1 MDLSGGPYYYNP
13 ITGGISSSVPPALLP
28 ITILAGSPAS
38 TELTGSCVVEDNS
51 ITTELTG
58 NVSSVGLVTSE
69 VSGSFVA
76 TSPVTTIITGNVSS
90 VGLVTSEVSGSFV
103 AASPVT
109 ATITGNVRPKLQVTN
124 EVSGS
129 FVVASPVTATIT
141 GNVRPKAQSQTIL
154 GGSVTV
160 KVKLT
165 KELTGKVSVPDIFS
179 ADLLTGEVDV
189 SLVKTFMTGSAK
201 VVRPIITEITGTV
214 TNPAIQKV
222 ITGTVRVDAG
232 TLTYIKG
239 NINVIAMEM
248 AELTGF
254 IKNYLEYSDFLL
266 TGTIAVNELHKD
278 LNGSFNVDNS
288 DESYHESENSYSDPD
303 MIKQIAEWK
312 RKLSYK
318 EIAWNQRGL
327 IPSWY
332 YGFPWKQDVWYFKD
346 NHEVYSREYFTTYIQ
361 IEGVLNQFVINEYD
375 NRFFD
380 KNMIN
385 LYESHQVSPFLLFVN
400 RKFVPWSKLD
410 IIRSDRFYTLRIRD
424 RDKDLYIGEVVI
436 LKLPYDIIY
445 DEDYNDDA
453 KVNLFS
459 FDTEGYLNMN
469 IAKYHIGT
477 NDKNVR
483 VAYFE
488 SKDGLNRLV
497 PADMDIRLFRDNIYP
512 FNGMGM
518 LNYVQSLADSKEF
531 GDNNTYST
539 QNRGVINIYDRSI
552 GRWLVIWN
560 TRIARSE
567 SIAMNFLNHEAAQD
581 AMMNQLVI
589 KGVNDDASYV
599 GTDPLMPKD
608 ILHRWWEC
616 THSKDLTYN
625 KNIDNTIKYIFG
637 EDHNK
642 FDPVYEKYK
651 SILIEDYKPGELK
664 PKSGNTYSLPKPVR
678 NGHTTSQP
686 IIFVDGLAD
695 PNINYNLHDTGC
707 GTFEFTADASFKNKQ
722 VTILFFLG
730 ICNGTFVAKK
740 LTNSIDVT
748 DSYIPKE
755 DLVVLTKPSDGY
767 GNFFP
772 INSSMNPTKDKLTLQ
787 SSAHLSTPLYLVS
800 KKQFIHK
807 RYPAPTNN
815 YLELGAEFATA
826 YDSSKFLIFHDG
838 YLMNSIDYTV
848 LCPSIMKKHQ
858 IKKHAVYFRYK
869 KLSNLNPKYIDVY
882 YCCGMGNRAQ
892 SSGDLIIDCRKT
904 RATANGQLRFRVP
917 YPSKSYPREYTS
929 FFCIKNLM
937 YVDKSRYI
945 IDGDD
950 IVFQDNEDKFTI
962 GQDLVFVFP
971 YYRPD
976 WDPDDVIPTT
986 ATVDFTRYYCTTA
999 NSVTPANTNLSFTI
1013 GSRGTIPANSPVYL
1027 FMNSTYVSPER
1038 YVITSSGATTTIRFP
1053 NETIR
1058 PKTKL
1063 TLMVESDH
1071 TSYANNELSMVVH
1084 RIPTTQT
1091 NQTIYDIPE
1100 PLWEDSFYV
1109 FYGSMIVSPDRY
1121 IVTTDHK
1128 IIFNMGDF
1136 IEGKWPIM
1144 MVFIKNKNENAA
1156 NTGQG
1161 IMHLKTEYM
1170 SFNPKTA
1177 TKSINV
1183 PTNYFH
1189 NIKLSKSNCIVFMN
1203 STYIDPERYTIVNNV
1218 FSMTDGTTIPKGR
1231 EVLIWFAY
1239 EEISYAQKEVEVDIM
1254 DVIKFD
1260 DRELPIRNG
1269 ATRYTVPYPNLPF
1282 TDTEFFVTIG
1292 NRFVTEDEYE
1302 VNNGI
1307 IEFKDAPNNF
1317 RSGHKIR
1324 FTFIHNHDFT
1334 HIAKSEASYTITT
1347 NADQEEIKI
1356 PTPYKINV
1364 NLKRRM
1370 LVIYGGAYLDQS
1382 LYMVDNVN
1390 RKLAFTNGFVPKKG
1404 RDIGFIFFMAGQ
1416 NTPEYLPQSG
1426 YLHLRGVNIDRNY
1439 NKEMLMVFVNGRLIP
1454 KRDIMNINNTT
1465 FKITKDIQS
1474 RYDLIVFKHSPL
1486 INDFT
1491 QLYKDIP
1498 LDEWTKVLNRMI
1510 I

>member
-1 MDLSGGPYYYNP
+1 MDLSEGPYYYNP
-13 ITGGISSSVPPALLP
+13 ITGGISSSYPPALLP

-38 TELTGSCVVEDNS
+38 TELTGSCVVVDS
-51 ITTELTG
+51 ITVELTG
-58 NVSSVGLVTSE
+58 NVSSIGLVTS
-69 VSGSFVA
+69 
-76 TSPVTTIITGNVSS
+76 
-90 VGLVTSEVSGSFV
+90 
-103 AASPVT
+103 
-109 ATITGNVRPKLQVTN
+109 

-141 GNVRPKAQSQTIL
+141 GNIRPKLQSQTIL
-154 GGSVTV
+154 SGSVTA

-165 KELTGKVSVPDIFS
+165 KELTGKVPVPDIFS

-189 SLVKTFMTGSAK
+189 SLVKTFMTGSAN
-201 VVRPIITEITGTV
+201 VVCPIIKEITGTV
-214 TNPAIQKV
+214 TNPAVQKF
-222 ITGTVRVDAG
+222 ITGSIKIDAG
-232 TLTYIKG
+232 
-239 NINVIAMEM
+239 NIVFINGEINII
-248 AELTGF
+248 G
-254 IKNYLEYSDFLL
+254 IKNAEITGVVRNFLEFSDFLL
-266 TGTIAVNELHKD
+266 TGTVDVNKLYKD
-278 LNGSFNVDNS
+278 LNGTVNVDNN
-288 DESYHESENSYSDPD
+288 DESYFESENSYSDPD
-303 MIKQIAEWK
+303 MIKKIAEWK

-332 YGFPWKQDVWYFKD
+332 YNFPWKQDVWYFKD

-361 IEGVLNQFVINEYD
+361 IEGIMNQFMINEYAD
-375 NRFFD
+375 RFFD
-380 KNMIN
+380 KNMIT
-385 LYESHQVSPFLLFVN
+385 LYESHKVSPFLLFVN

-410 IIRSDRFYTLRIRD
+410 IIRSDKFYTLRIRD
-424 RDKDLYIGEVVI
+424 RDKDIRVGEVVI
-436 LKLPYDIIY
+436 LKLPYNIIY
-445 DEDYNDDA
+445 DEDYNDNA

-459 FDTEGYLNMN
+459 FDTKGQLNMN

-477 NDKNVR
+477 NDENVR

-488 SKDGLNRLV
+488 VKDGVNRLV
-497 PADMDIRLFRDNIYP
+497 PTDMDIRLFRDNIYP
-512 FNGMGM
+512 FNNSGL
-518 LNYVQSLADSKEF
+518 LNYTQSLINSKEF
-531 GDNNTYST
+531 GDNNTYNI
-539 QNRGVINIYDRSI
+539 QNRGVINIYDKSI

-560 TRIARSE
+560 TKVPRNE
-567 SIAMNFLNHEAAQD
+567 SITMNFLNDTDAQD

-599 GTDPLMPKD
+599 GSDPLMPKD

-616 THSKDLTYN
+616 THSKNLTYS
-625 KNIDNTIKYIFG
+625 KNISNTIKYIFG

-651 SILIEDYKPGELK
+651 SILIKDYNPGELK
-664 PKSGNTYSLPKPVR
+664 PKNGNTYSLPKPVR

-695 PNINYNLHDTGC
+695 PVINGNLHDTGC

-722 VTILFFLG
+722 VTILFFLS
-730 ICNGTFVAKK
+730 ICNGIFTAKK
-740 LTNSIDVT
+740 LSDGIDIT

-755 DLVVLTKPSDGY
+755 DLVVMTRPSDGY
-767 GNFFP
+767 GNLFP
-772 INSSMNPTKDKLTLQ
+772 INSKMNQDKTKLILQ
-787 SSAHLSTPLYLVS
+787 NKAHLNEPLYLVS

-815 YLELGAEFATA
+815 YLELGEEFATA

-848 LCPSIMKKHQ
+848 LCPSLMKKNQ
-858 IKKHAVYFRYK
+858 VKNHAVYFRYK
-869 KLSNLNPKYIDVY
+869 KLSDLNPKYIDVY
-882 YCCGMGNRAQ
+882 YCCGMGNTAQ
-892 SSGDLIIDCRKT
+892 TSGDLIIDCRKT
-904 RATANGQLRFRVP
+904 RASATGQLRFRVP

-937 YVDKSRYI
+937 YVDKSRYK

-950 IVFQDNEDKFTI
+950 IVFQDNEDKFTL

-976 WDPDDVIPTT
+976 WDPDDVIQTS
-986 ATVDFTRYYCTTA
+986 ATVDFSRYYHITA
-999 NSVTPANTNLSFTI
+999 NATTPANTNLTFNI
-1013 GSRGTIPANSPVYL
+1013 DMNRGTIPANSPVYL

-1038 YVITSSGATTTIRFP
+1038 YIMTSSGNTVTIRFP

-1063 TLMVESDH
+1063 TLMVESDN
-1071 TSYANNELSMVVH
+1071 TTYQNNELSMIIH
-1084 RIPTTQT
+1084 RIPSTQDH
-1091 NQTIYDIPE
+1091 QIIYDIPE

-1109 FYGSMIVSPDRY
+1109 FYGSMIISPDRY

-1128 IIFNMGDF
+1128 IIFNMGDS
-1136 IEGKWPIM
+1136 IDGKWPIL
-1144 MVFIKNKNENAA
+1144 MVFIKNKNETVA
-1156 NTGQG
+1156 NYGQG
-1161 IMHLKTEYM
+1161 VMHLKTDYM
-1170 SFNPKTA
+1170 SFNPKTN

-1189 NIKLSKSNCIVFMN
+1189 NIKLSKNNCIVFMN

-1260 DRELPIRNG
+1260 DREVAIRNG
-1269 ATRYTVPYPNLPF
+1269 ATRYGIPYPNPPF

-1302 VNNGI
+1302 VNEGV
-1307 IEFKDAPNNF
+1307 IEFKDMPNNF

-1324 FTFIHNHDFT
+1324 FTFIHNDDFT

-1347 NADQEEIKI
+1347 DADQEEITI
-1356 PTPYKINV
+1356 PSPFKVNV

-1382 LYMVDNVN
+1382 LYLVDSVN
-1390 RKLAFTNGFVPKKG
+1390 RKLSFVNGFIPEKG
-1404 RDIGFIFFMAGQ
+1404 RDIGFIFFMAGP
-1416 NTPEYLPQSG
+1416 NTPQYLPQSG
-1426 YLHLRGVNIDRNY
+1426 YIHLHETNTDRNY
-1439 NKEMLMVFVNGRLIP
+1439 NKEMLMIFVNGRLVP
-1454 KRDIMNINNTT
+1454 KRDIMNINNTI

-1474 RYDLIVFKHSPL
+1474 RYDLVIFKHSPL
-1486 INDFT
+1486 IDDFT
-1491 QLYKDIP
+1491 QLYKDTP
-1498 LDEWTKVLNRMI
+1498 FDEWTKVLNRMVI
-1510 I
+1510 

>member
-1 MDLSGGPYYYNP
+1 MDVSRGDYYYTPSEANFYDDP
-13 ITGGISSSVPPALLP
+13 PTLVPQ
-28 ITILAGSPAS
+28 TIYAGAPVKK
-38 TELTGSCVVEDNS
+38 ELTGSIIIRDVQVAEHELSGTLNVV
-51 ITTELTG
+51 
-58 NVSSVGLVTSE
+58 
-69 VSGSFVA
+69 
-76 TSPVTTIITGNVSS
+76 
-90 VGLVTSEVSGSFV
+90 
-103 AASPVT
+103 
-109 ATITGNVRPKLQVTN
+109 R
-124 EVSGS
+124 
-129 FVVASPVTATIT
+129 
-141 GNVRPKAQSQTIL
+141 
-154 GGSVTV
+154 V
-160 KVKLT
+160 KNAY
-165 KELTGKVSVPDIFS
+165 S
-179 ADLLTGEVDV
+179 ADLLTGEVDIN
-189 SLVKTFMTGSAK
+189 LVKAAITGSAN
-201 VVRPIITEITGTV
+201 VICPIVKEITGTV
-214 TNPAIQKV
+214 TNPAVQKF
-222 ITGTVRVDAG
+222 ITGSIKIDAG
-232 TLTYIKG
+232 NTAFINGKIYIIG
-239 NINVIAMEM
+239 MQN
-248 AELTGF
+248 AEITGIVRNF
-254 IKNYLEYSDFLL
+254 LEFSDFLL
-266 TGTIAVNELHKD
+266 TGTVDVNKLYKD
-278 LNGSFNVDNS
+278 LDGTVKIDNS
-288 DESYHESENSYSDPD
+288 DETYYESENSYSDPD
-303 MIKQIAEWK
+303 MIKKIAEWK

-332 YGFPWKQDVWYFKD
+332 YDFPWKQDIWYFKD

-361 IEGVLNQFVINEYD
+361 IEGIMNQFMINEYAD
-375 NRFFD
+375 RFFD
-380 KNMIN
+380 KNMIT
-385 LYESHQVSPFLLFVN
+385 LYESHKVSPFLLFVN

-410 IIRSDRFYTLRIRD
+410 IIRSDKFYTLRIRN
-424 RDKDLYIGEVVI
+424 RDKDIGVGEVVI

-445 DEDYNDDA
+445 DEDYNDNA

-459 FDTEGYLNMN
+459 FDEKGQLNMN

-477 NDKNVR
+477 DDENVR

-488 SKDGLNRLV
+488 AKDGVNRLV
-497 PADMDIRLFRDNIYP
+497 PTDMDIRLFRDNIYP
-512 FNGMGM
+512 FNGTGM
-518 LNYVQSLADSKEF
+518 LNYTQSLINSKEF
-531 GDNNTYST
+531 GDNNTYNT
-539 QNRGVINIYDRSI
+539 QNRGVINIYDKSI

-567 SIAMNFLNHEAAQD
+567 SIAMNFLNDEAAQD

-599 GTDPLMPKD
+599 GSDPLMPKD

-616 THSKDLTYN
+616 THSKNLTYN
-625 KNIDNTIKYIFG
+625 KNISNTIKYIFG

-651 SILIEDYKPGELK
+651 SILIKDYNPGELK
-664 PKSGNTYSLPKPVR
+664 RMKGTYTYSLPKPVR

-686 IIFVDGLAD
+686 IIFVNGLAD
-695 PNINYNLHDTGC
+695 PIINRRLHDTGC
-707 GTFEFTADASFKNKQ
+707 GTFEFSTGYIYRDRDFRNSQ

-730 ICNGTFVAKK
+730 ICNGIFTAKK
-740 LTNSIDVT
+740 LSDGIDIT

-755 DLVVLTKPSDGY
+755 DLVVMTKPSDGY
-767 GNFFP
+767 GNLFP
-772 INSSMNPTKDKLTLQ
+772 INSKMNQDKTKLILQ
-787 SSAHLSTPLYLVS
+787 NKAHLNEPLYLVS

-815 YLELGAEFATA
+815 YLELGEEFATA

-848 LCPSIMKKHQ
+848 LCPSLMKKHQ
-858 IKKHAVYFRYK
+858 IKKHAIYFRYK
-869 KLSNLNPKYIDVY
+869 KLSDKDPKYIDVY
-882 YCCGMGNRAQ
+882 YCCGMGNKAQ

-904 RATANGQLRFRVP
+904 RASATGQLRFRVP

-937 YVDKSRYI
+937 YVDKSRYK

-950 IVFQDNEDKFTI
+950 IVFQDNEDKFTL

-976 WDPDDVIPTT
+976 WDPDDVIPTN
-986 ATVDFTRYYCTTA
+986 ATVDFSRYYHITA
-999 NSVTPANTNLSFTI
+999 NTTTPANTNLTFNI
-1013 GSRGTIPANSPVYL
+1013 GSRGDIPVNSPVYL
-1027 FMNSTYVSPER
+1027 FMNTTYVSPER
-1038 YVITSSGATTTIRFP
+1038 YIMTSSGNTVTIRFP

-1063 TLMVESDH
+1063 TLMVESDN
-1071 TSYANNELSMVVH
+1071 TIYQNNELSMIIH
-1084 RIPTTQT
+1084 RIPSTQDH
-1091 NQTIYDIPE
+1091 QIIYDIPE

-1109 FYGSMIVSPDRY
+1109 FYGSMIISPDRY

-1128 IIFNMGDF
+1128 IIFNMGDS
-1136 IEGKWPIM
+1136 IDGKWPIL
-1144 MVFIKNKNENAA
+1144 MVFIKNKNETAA
-1156 NTGQG
+1156 NYGKG
-1161 IMHLKTEYM
+1161 VMHLKTDYM
-1170 SFNPKTA
+1170 SFNPKTN
-1177 TKSINV
+1177 TKSIKV

-1189 NIKLSKSNCIVFMN
+1189 NIKLSKDNCIVFMN

-1254 DVIKFD
+1254 DIIKFD
-1260 DRELPIRNG
+1260 DREVAIRNG
-1269 ATRYTVPYPNLPF
+1269 ATRYSIPYPNPPF

-1302 VNNGI
+1302 VNEGV
-1307 IEFKDAPNNF
+1307 IEFKDVPNNF

-1324 FTFIHNHDFT
+1324 FTFIHNDDFT

-1347 NADQEEIKI
+1347 DADQEEITI
-1356 PTPYKINV
+1356 PSPFKVNV

-1382 LYMVDNVN
+1382 LYLVDSVN
-1390 RKLAFTNGFVPKKG
+1390 RKLAFVNGFIPEKG
-1404 RDIGFIFFMAGQ
+1404 RDIGFIFFMAGP
-1416 NTPEYLPQSG
+1416 NTPQYLPQSG
-1426 YLHLRGVNIDRNY
+1426 YIHLHEANIDRNY
-1439 NKEMLMVFVNGRLIP
+1439 NKEMLMIFVNGRLVP
-1454 KRDIMNINNTT
+1454 KKDIMNINNTI

-1474 RYDLIVFKHSPL
+1474 RYDLVIFKHSPL
-1486 INDFT
+1486 IDDFT

-1498 LDEWTKVLNRMI
+1498 LDEWTKVLNRMVI
-1510 I
+1510 